1 MDQNLTI
8 FLAPFCII
16 VGGGLIA
23 FGRLTLFGLDYSLRP
38 EPKLL

>member
-8 FLAPFCII
+8 FLAPFLII

-23 FGRLTLFGLDYSLRP
+23 FGGLSICSLRP
-38 EPKLL
+38 EPKPF